1 MTEKARFR
9 VEREDGEVVE
19 CYLDGEPLASEE
31 ENTFFVESHRLKG
44 FRLSDIPNDVL
55 LVPIKGIEFD
65 LIHVDLPA
73 EISRYE
79 DGRAAVRM
87 EFTARRKYWDEE
99 VGLGNY
105 VAAHR
110 KALEMRADSIRDVE
124 AITLDDDGD
133 YVFLY
138 WQLIFTEDLEVQD
151 ALSRIGEA
159 YDELTG
165 HTEQILYGF
174 RPSPKEIR
182 DEATYTKRVIIPL
195 LISMGFQDVH
205 YSHGQTE
212 FGKDVT
218 FSRLDEFGILKHYGA
233 QVKFGDISGE
243 AMSEIDEL
251 IGQIEDAFAMPYVS
265 LYAKDKRYISMLYII
280 ASGKFTSNAQ
290 EKIINKV
297 SQPAVRSNVVFLDGE
312 KVMELV
318 ERFAHRSGS

>member
-1 MTEKARFR
+1 MTEKTRFR
-9 VEREDGEVVE
+9 VEREDGDVIE
-19 CYLDGEPLASEE
+19 CYLDDEPLASEE
-31 ENTFFVESHRLKG
+31 ENTFFVESHKLKD
-44 FRLSDIPNDVL
+44 FRLSEIPNDVL
-55 LVPIKGIEFD
+55 LVPIKGIESD
-65 LIHVDLPA
+65 LIYIDLPA
-73 EISRYE
+73 QISRYE

-87 EFTARRKYWDEE
+87 DFTARRKYWDEE
-99 VGLGNY
+99 VGLGKY
-105 VAAHR
+105 VAALR
-110 KALEMRADSIRDVE
+110 KALDMRAASIRDIE

-133 YVFLY
+133 YIFLY
-138 WQLIFTEDLEVQD
+138 WDLILTEDLEAQD

-159 YDELTG
+159 YDEVTG

-174 RPSPKEIR
+174 RPSPKDVK

-218 FSRLDEFGILKHYGA
+218 FSRLDEFSILRHYGA
-233 QVKFGDISGE
+233 QIKFGNISGK
-243 AMSEIDEL
+243 ANSHIDEL

-265 LYAKDKRYISMLYII
+265 LYGKDKRYISVLYII

-290 EKIINKV
+290 DKIINKV
-297 SQPAVRSNVVFLDGE
+297 SQPAVRSNVFFLDGE

-318 ERFAHRSGS
+318 ERFAHRAVS

>member
-19 CYLDGEPLASEE
+19 CYLDGEPLASED
-31 ENTFFVESHRLKG
+31 ENTFLVQSHLLTG

-55 LVPIKGIEFD
+55 LVPIKGIESD
-65 LIHVDLPA
+65 VIYIDLPA
-73 EISRYE
+73 QISRYE
-79 DGRAAVRM
+79 DGQAAVRM

-99 VGLGNY
+99 VGLAKY
-105 VAAHR
+105 VAALR
-110 KALEMRADSIRDVE
+110 KALEMRAASMRDVE
-124 AITLDDDGD
+124 DITLDDDGD

-138 WQLIFTEDLEVQD
+138 WELILTDDLEAQD

-174 RPSPKEIR
+174 RPSPEDVR
-182 DEATYTKRVIIPL
+182 DEPTYTKRVIVPL
-195 LISMGFQDVH
+195 LISMGFQDIH

-233 QVKFGDISGE
+233 QVKFGDMSGE
-243 AMSEIDEL
+243 AGSEIDEL

-265 LYAKDKRYISMLYII
+265 LYGKDKRYISVLYVI

-297 SQPAVRSNVVFLDGE
+297 SQPAVRSNVIFLDGE
-312 KVMELV
+312 KVTELV
-318 ERFAHRSGS
+318 ERFAHRPAP